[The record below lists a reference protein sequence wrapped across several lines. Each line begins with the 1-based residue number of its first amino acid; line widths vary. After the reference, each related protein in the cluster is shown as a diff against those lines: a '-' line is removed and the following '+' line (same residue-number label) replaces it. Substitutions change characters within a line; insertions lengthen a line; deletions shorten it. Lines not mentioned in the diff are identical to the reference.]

1 VNGNSNKYSA
11 QSWLQVATCMKHAAL
26 LRDSRKRR
34 AIIYLVACRGGNR
47 GAARGYGHFCLF
59 IALHCKVRRHAQK
72 DSSTLVRT
80 QTVLLLCVR
89 GNMERGNVGSL
100 VKPARS
106 AGRRPAGSFLG
117 RGDTLKNNETTRT
130 CTPPGCFA
138 EGGALGHMHAV
149 APQAHAACAHTRCRA
164 MHDPRNTRHIGRFC
178 MARLLLRPLHYQTT
192 AARVGYLAWYGVLLL
207 LQSS

>member
-1 VNGNSNKYSA
+1 
-11 QSWLQVATCMKHAAL
+11 
-26 LRDSRKRR
+26 
-34 AIIYLVACRGGNR
+34 
-47 GAARGYGHFCLF
+47 
-59 IALHCKVRRHAQK
+59 
-72 DSSTLVRT
+72 
-80 QTVLLLCVR
+80 
-89 GNMERGNVGSL
+89 MERGNIGSL

-106 AGRRPAGSFLG
+106 AGRRPAGTFLG

-138 EGGALGHMHAV
+138 EGGALGHVHAV
-149 APQAHAACAHTRCRA
+149 APQAHATCAHTGCRA

-207 LQSS
+207 ALFRSGFRCPELLQCTLNVHCSNLFVFCKNCPNFD